1 MRHAKIHPA
10 TKNISDAKK
19 ADTQIVNL
27 MDRGTQTKKCAKTG
41 QLRQKTLMPGHQN
54 QGCNTSEQTG
64 PLVRDA
70 SQALEITQYF
80 FEAVSTQMERWY
92 ERKIEEAKSQAN
104 QRASEDKVVLQQHI
118 RSLEEELMKLRTKLQ
133 KES

>member
-1 MRHAKIHPA
+1 
-10 TKNISDAKK
+10 
-19 ADTQIVNL
+19 

-41 QLRQKTLMPGHQN
+41 QLRQKALMPGHQN
-54 QGCNTSEQTG
+54 QGCSTSEQTG

-92 ERKIEEAKSQAN
+92 ERKIEEAKSQAS
-104 QRASEDKVVLQQHI
+104 QRASEDKIVLQQHI
-118 RSLEEELMKLRTKLQ
+118 RSLEEELLKLRTKLQ